1 MHEKSFRQYKM
12 KKKNHFEKPLFYFMD
27 SNIIFEE
34 IFDVINSDFIQGGR
48 LDKFLNQL
56 MFVL

>member
-1 MHEKSFRQYKM
+1 M
-12 KKKNHFEKPLFYFMD
+12 N

-34 IFDVINSDFIQGGR
+34 IFDVVYSDFIQGGR

-56 MFVL
+56 MFILWNVS